1 MNQEMPFKE
10 FLDSA
15 HRDLALHDNP
25 VFTFSD
31 VGTVQITSITKA
43 NLALLQR
50 ARKAGYPGIL
60 VCCPDFEREAIAT
73 TLLGALA
80 HLELDEGPSGLH
92 EAESGE
98 RVAIGKCV
106 VKVTE
111 IDDEKV
117 MYTTLDHQSVGL
129 LKQYQTFPL
138 VHRASAN
145 AQLSR
150 TKNTRKRKYPS
161 ILDEDSQYKS
171 LPDQQKYIL
180 DLCGKQVP
188 AVAYVTSPSQYSNVA
203 PTKLLNGK
211 MHFRDSVRDLSEVLP
226 ISYISSSGKEQFHFD
241 WPFDCKPSVLVGPR
255 VDGVGSAAQIISKA
269 DDGLLIDFVA
279 INISSPDLLETS
291 LLTDILD
298 LVDRGIGVIGFCD
311 CYTLSRLQV
320 LTNKGFL
327 PFCWNTC
334 KSIASEKGI
343 ALSPIQKRV
352 LMGEHEKVVPVSDG
366 DTGLYLAKQILY
378 DKLRAIDSIDDDE
391 VLTAAQDLYGVL
403 GAAIR
408 MTEAPDKDYCSLQA
422 KRIDDA
428 LDIIKDS
435 RIYNQDEF
443 VEISH
448 ACMILHQ
455 FFKPGRLA
463 PKEQEIYEL
472 ITSYLESNLPVV
484 LVVDRSRTE
493 AANAYWCDQL
503 ASNGYATGL
512 FSVVTTYEFLKG
524 SKFTGDANVI
534 FSGWYDRS
542 TMDRSLHS
550 GLAANMIL
558 ALYCHNGGDLELEWW
573 INASRKW
580 QKDSIRATENAVKSL
595 AKLRISPISRP
606 RKSEYVRTRT
616 IQMDDGNAEEESPE
630 TVITNIGKRMMH
642 KELARDGEK
651 SVSAVPVISNDG
663 THVWLRSD
671 SKQSRS
677 GHILVITDCLAG
689 KEEEPEQKAASA
701 LLPGDIIVLRKH
713 SDKRFIRQ
721 TSEKTTADYDDVMA
735 LAQKWR
741 EPIQSAKLRGYS
753 DAEIVDKIY
762 SKVAGHR
769 SKAGVR
775 VWVKGDRISPQNISD
790 IYSIYSAL
798 DCPVTQE
805 QLNQISRAAREIR
818 NKHRAVGR
826 MVAKGMVTDFLLDV
840 KRYGIDNAVEGFDD
854 RHEAGDIELLKIAAI
869 GECQNVAVDRVDV
882 L

>member
-1 MNQEMPFKE
+1 MNQKMPFNK

-15 HRDLALHDNP
+15 SRDFALHDNP

-31 VGTVQITSITKA
+31 IGAVQITSITIA

-73 TLLGALA
+73 TFLGALA
-80 HLELDEGPSGLH
+80 HLELDEGPAGLH
-92 EAESGE
+92 EVEPGE

-106 VKVTE
+106 IKVTE

-117 MYTTLDHQSVGL
+117 MYTTLDHQSAGL
-129 LKQYQTFPL
+129 LKKIQAFPL
-138 VHRASAN
+138 AHRASAD

-161 ILDEDSQYKS
+161 VLDEDSQYKS

-203 PTKLLNGK
+203 PTKLVNGK
-211 MHFRDSVRDLSEVLP
+211 VHFGDAVCNLSKVLP

-241 WPFDCKPSVLVGPR
+241 WPFDCRPSVLVGPR

-269 DDGLLIDFVA
+269 DDGLPIDFVA

-298 LVDRGIGVIGFCD
+298 LVDRGISVIGFCD
-311 CYTLSRLQV
+311 CYTLSRLQI

-327 PFCWNTC
+327 PFYWNTC
-334 KSIASEKGI
+334 KSIVSEKET

-352 LMGEHEKVVPVSDG
+352 LMGEHEKVVPVSDE
-366 DTGLYLAKQILY
+366 DTGLYLTKQILY
-378 DKLRAIDSIDDDE
+378 DKFRAIDGIDDDE
-391 VLTAAQDLYGVL
+391 VLAAAQDLYGVL

-408 MTEAPDKDYCSLQA
+408 MTEAPDKEYCSHQA
-422 KRIDDA
+422 QRIDDA

-435 RIYNQDEF
+435 RIFNQDEF
-443 VEISH
+443 AEISH
-448 ACMILHQ
+448 ACTILHQ
-455 FFKPGRLA
+455 FFRPGRLA

-493 AANAYWCDQL
+493 AANAYWRDQL
-503 ASNGYATGL
+503 ASNGYDTGL

-524 SKFTGDANVI
+524 SKLPDDTTVI

-550 GLAANMIL
+550 GLAANMIFV
-558 ALYCHNGGDLELEWW
+558 LYCHNGGDLELEWW
-573 INASRKW
+573 ISANRQW
-580 QKDSIRATENAVKSL
+580 QKDSRRAAENSVKSL
-595 AKLRISPISRP
+595 AKLRISSINRP
-606 RKSEYVRTRT
+606 HKSEYVHTKAV
-616 IQMDDGNAEEESPE
+616 QMDDGNAEEESPE
-630 TVITNIGKRMMH
+630 TVITNIGKRMMR
-642 KELARDGEK
+642 KELARDGEE
-651 SVSAVPVISNDG
+651 SVSAVPVIFNDG
-663 THVWLRSD
+663 THVWLKSD

-689 KEEEPEQKAASA
+689 KEEEPEQKTAST
-701 LLPGDIIVLRKH
+701 LLPGDIVLRTH

-741 EPIQSAKLRGYS
+741 EPIQSAKLHGYS
-753 DAEIVDKIY
+753 DAEIVDRIY
-762 SKVAGHR
+762 SKVSARR

-775 VWVKGDRISPQNISD
+775 GWVKGDRIAPQNIFD
-790 IYSIYSAL
+790 IYAIYSAL

-805 QLNQISRAAREIR
+805 QLNQISRAVREIR

-826 MVAKGMVTDFLLDV
+826 MAAKGMVTDFISDV
-840 KRYGIDNAVEGFDD
+840 KKYGVDDAVEGFDK

-869 GECQNVAVDRVDV
+869 GERQNVAVDRVDV